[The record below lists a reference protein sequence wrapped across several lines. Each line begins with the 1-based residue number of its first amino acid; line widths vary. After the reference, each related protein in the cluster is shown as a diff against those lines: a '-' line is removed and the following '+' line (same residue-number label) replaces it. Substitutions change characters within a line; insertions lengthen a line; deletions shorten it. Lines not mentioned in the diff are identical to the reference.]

1 MIYLS
6 DFNARFPAICQL
18 ANLGG
23 VISDSVWV
31 VLDLET
37 IKCARER
44 RTGTNIRSWPI
55 RAEGADRPVSRHGA
69 EMVTHCG
76 WRAWN
81 CLSTRQRAVA
91 RRTPSALTS
100 CARVVNQNRLRAP
113 RKRCLSDK
121 QISPR
126 EFQQFQ
132 KMALVSSK
140 SLQSFSSL
148 LGSGRFIL
156 LRFDNA
162 PG

>member
-1 MIYLS
+1 M
-6 DFNARFPAICQL
+6 
-18 ANLGG
+18 
-23 VISDSVWV
+23 
-31 VLDLET
+31 
-37 IKCARER
+37 
-44 RTGTNIRSWPI
+44 
-55 RAEGADRPVSRHGA
+55 SRHGA

-81 CLSTRQRAVA
+81 LLSTLQRTVA
-91 RRTPSALTS
+91 RATRSALTS
-100 CARVVNQNRLRAP
+100 CVRVVNENRLRAP

-132 KMALVSSK
+132 KIALISSK
-140 SLQSFSSL
+140 SLPSFSTL